1 MVLAAMTPEFDAF
14 GPWIDRVTSAEQVP
28 RLYAAYPLNFETAKL
43 VLKVPRN
50 ITRRDATADM
60 DLYDHLLIAGE
71 AGITILSR
79 YGARFTESLIDYK
92 DVVAISQ
99 SLNVLDGSLTLYT
112 ANGREHV
119 IDFNGAGAPAIAS
132 LVELIRPTPLAVDKT
147 SPYGAALD
155 LSAID
160 RMLVGQLRE
169 LERREPLLRIRAVHG
184 RGTVAHRSG
193 LARLLRRTHVLG
205 ALIVATTP
213 TELHIISR
221 RDLVNVLK
229 KPDLS
234 HRHTVITLSGLRSIK
249 SEPHPTYE
257 ALVELTVRMQSNSLT
272 IAVPE
277 GSTTA
282 RELMAIGR
290 S

>member
-14 GPWIDRVTSAEQVP
+14 GPWIDRVTVAEQVP
-28 RLYAAYPLNFETAKL
+28 RLYAGYPLDFESAKL

-50 ITRRDATADM
+50 ISRRDATADM

-71 AGITILSR
+71 KSLTILSR
-79 YGARFTESLIDYK
+79 EGNRFTESVIDYA

-112 ANGREHV
+112 ANDRVHE
-119 IDFNGAGAPAIAS
+119 ITFNGAGAKAIAS
-132 LVELIRPTPLAVDKT
+132 LVEVIRPKPLSVAKA
-147 SPYGAALD
+147 SPYGAATD
-155 LSAID
+155 VSAVD

-184 RGTVAHRSG
+184 HGTVAHRTG
-193 LARLLRRTHVLG
+193 LARLLRRTHILG
-205 ALIVATTP
+205 AMIVATTP

-221 RDLVNVLK
+221 RDWVNVLK

-234 HRHTVITLSGLRSIK
+234 HRHTVITLSSIRSVK

-257 ALVELTVRMQSNSLT
+257 GLVELTARLQSNSFA
-272 IAVPE
+272 IVVPE
-277 GSTTA
+277 GSQTA

>member
-1 MVLAAMTPEFDAF
+1 MTPEFDAF
-14 GPWIDRVTSAEQVP
+14 GPWIDRVTTVEQVP
-28 RLYAAYPLNFETAKL
+28 RLYAGYPLNLETAKL

-50 ITRRDATADM
+50 ITRREATPDM

-71 AGITILSR
+71 KSLTILSR
-79 YGARFTESLIDYK
+79 ESNRFTESVIDYS

-99 SLNVLDGSLTLYT
+99 ALNVLDGSLTLYT
-112 ANGREHV
+112 ANDRVHV
-119 IDFNGAGAPAIAS
+119 IEFNGAGAAAIAS
-132 LVELIRPTPLAVDKT
+132 LVEVIRPQPVVEKS
-147 SPYGAALD
+147 SPYGAAVNV
-155 LSAID
+155 SVVD

-184 RGTVAHRSG
+184 HASVAHRSG
-193 LARLLRRTHVLG
+193 LARVLGRTHVLG
-205 ALIVATTP
+205 AMIVATTP

-221 RDLVNVLK
+221 RDWVNVLK

-249 SEPHPTYE
+249 SQPHPIYVG
-257 ALVELTVRMQSNSLT
+257 LVELTVRMQSNTLT
-272 IAVPE
+272 IVVPE
-277 GSTTA
+277 GSQTA